1 MAKLNLG
8 VMVEVNSRNNLTYA
22 IGTVANRAND
32 NDINKAVVLDKT
44 GDSAVK
50 LAADSDEIRGF
61 IGSVEAFTAD
71 GRSVGTY
78 VRCAPNVRFW
88 VTGSGLAVGD
98 LVVCGAQTGY
108 GVANAKNNNPYD
120 NRGTTVVKKGTP
132 TTYRWEVIRVK
143 GPDLFLI
150 EAI

>member
-32 NDINKAVVLDKT
+32 NDINKAVVLDRT

-61 IGSVEAFTAD
+61 IGSVEGFTAD
-71 GRSVGTY
+71 GRSVVLTL
-78 VRCAPNVRFW
+78 NVHLMF
-88 VTGSGLAVGD
+88 VSGLQVQAWQ
-98 LVVCGAQTGY
+98 LVT
-108 GVANAKNNNPYD
+108 
-120 NRGTTVVKKGTP
+120 
-132 TTYRWEVIRVK
+132 
-143 GPDLFLI
+143 
-150 EAI
+150 